1 MHKPGPKEEKSGKY
15 KRNIKRKGD
24 NEGKWE
30 RMIKEAKGI
39 EDSNILEDKRI
50 SRKGSDQQIGPEPSE
65 RPKTRRI
72 DVTRFSN

>member
-1 MHKPGPKEEKSGKY
+1 
-15 KRNIKRKGD
+15 
-24 NEGKWE
+24 
-30 RMIKEAKGI
+30 MIKEAKGI